1 MQKALAFLLL
11 LIIPFAAFS
20 QQDEDLFGPLGGTAT
35 KKGFLIGAQGGY
47 DVPFGDMAKGFGP
60 SWRVGGSLQYRLQ
73 NNWQFGVKG
82 DFLFGTD
89 LRDDSLLWNIK
100 DASGFYINDNGRRS
114 GMEIAERGYMLGLTA
129 GKMFPFSKAYPNRG
143 LLVQLTAGFMQHKVF
158 YFNLQD
164 YFSQLRDDYKK
175 GYDRL
180 TNGVFLEPYVAYQ
193 HFSESGL
200 VNFHVGVGATL
211 GFTAGRRD
219 WQFDLSRPYKDSR
232 FDGLFGIRAGWY
244 FAIYKKRS
252 EDIFY

>member
-1 MQKALAFLLL
+1 MQKTLAFLLL
-11 LIIPFAAFS
+11 LLVPLVSQA
-20 QQDEDLFGPLGGTAT
+20 QQDEDLFGPMGGGAT
-35 KKGFLIGAQGGY
+35 KQGFLIGAQGGY
-47 DVPFGDMAKGFGP
+47 DIPFGDMAKNFGP

-89 LRDDSLLWNIK
+89 MRDDSLLWNLK
-100 DASGFYINDNGRRS
+100 DVSGFYLNDEGRRV
-114 GMEIAERGYMLGLTA
+114 GMEIAERGYMLGLTG
-129 GKMFPFSKAYPNRG
+129 GKMFPFSKAHPNRG

-164 YFSQLRDDYKK
+164 NFAQLRGDYKK

-180 TNGVFLEPYVAYQ
+180 TNGVFIEPYIGYQ
-193 HFSESGL
+193 HFSENGL

-219 WQFDLSRPYKDSR
+219 WQLDLARPYNQSR
-232 FDGLFGIRAGWY
+232 LDGLFGIRAGWY

-252 EDIFY
+252 EDVFY